1 MTVLKWIGMFFF
13 LWFLGSI
20 IAFVVDISLFFFGGG
35 LGQYGSGLVIL
46 IVIVYGL
53 FKYGKKQKK
62 ITLNG
67 R

>member
-1 MTVLKWIGMFFF
+1 MIVLKWIGMFFVF
-13 LWFLGSI
+13 WFAGSI
-20 IAFVVDISLFFFGGG
+20 IAMFIDLILLFLGGG
-35 LGQYGSGLVIL
+35 LGKYGSGLVIL

-62 ITLNG
+62 RMLNG